1 MATAVSLCQERT
13 VVLAGCLESSKNGT
27 FGEITS
33 AISRLEYIIIIR
45 MKINDDQ

>member
-13 VVLAGCLESSKNGT
+13 VAPAGCLESSHGT
-27 FGEITS
+27 FGDITLG
-33 AISRLEYIIIIR
+33 ISRLEYIG